1 MQVCE
6 VIYGSERG
14 TQVQTFLE
22 GAMGQ
27 PCPCRQ
33 GQPCPLMPRARES
46 AELEPLPDALHGVE

>member
-6 VIYGSERG
+6 VIYGCERAAKL
-14 TQVQTFLE
+14 QAFLE

-33 GQPCPLMPRARES
+33 DQPCPLMPRQRDS
-46 AELEPLPDALHGVE
+46 AELEPLPDPLHRVE